1 MLREEFAVLTG
12 YMPSVERYVEIERNY
27 MAFDG
32 DKQKFC
38 KIWVTVNA
46 STVAEYKKL
55 KEQADKMSDKL
66 FELGVTLDQVERELE
81 VLKKKR
87 QQLIYLSRSLKV
99 KCNEQKEAL
108 NRF

>member
-1 MLREEFAVLTG
+1 MLREEFAILTG
-12 YMPSVERYVEIERNY
+12 YMPSVERYAEIERNY

-38 KIWVTVNA
+38 KMWATVNA
-46 STVAEYKKL
+46 STVAEYKTL
-55 KEQADKMSDKL
+55 KEQTDKMADKML
-66 FELGVTLDQVERELE
+66 ELGVALDKIEKELE

-87 QQLIYLSRSLKV
+87 QQLIYLSRGLKV
-99 KCNEQKEAL
+99 KLDEQKEEL